1 MEAVIPT
8 LGVVSIATRDYLQF
22 WKAQAASVDRHTQKA
37 NAVSL
42 YLFTDKVQE
51 AEEFSQTLRNVSVKV
66 FQIPSLGW
74 PDATL
79 LRYRI
84 ISQAKE
90 ALEGEDLLMY
100 LDSDMLVVDL
110 LDLEELRASSARGM
124 ALVKHPCFFRHKGL
138 TGLVDYLKHPKV
150 LLGDL
155 LMLVTRGG
163 LGSWETRPSSAA
175 FVQRSNRESY
185 FCGGIWWGTSEI
197 FLKFAD
203 DLRKSVDIDLSRDLT
218 AVFHDE
224 SHLNM
229 WAVNNP
235 HSAESPEYC
244 FVDSF
249 TWLQTLNPKIK
260 AVEKGIV
267 DRRA

>member
-1 MEAVIPT
+1 MEVIIPK
-8 LGVVSIATRDYLQF
+8 LGIVSIATRDYLRF
-22 WKAQAASVDRHTQKA
+22 WKAQAASVDRHTQNA
-37 NAVSL
+37 NAISL

-51 AEEFSQTLRNVSVKV
+51 AEEFSQTLRNVRVKV
-66 FQIPSLGW
+66 FEIPSLGW

-79 LRYRI
+79 LRYRM

-90 ALEGEDLLMY
+90 ALASQDLLMY
-100 LDSDMLVVDL
+100 LDADMLMADP
-110 LDLEELRASSARGM
+110 LDIDEVRASSTRGM
-124 ALVKHPCFFRHKGL
+124 ALVRHPGFFRPKGL
-138 TGLVDYLKHPKV
+138 SGIVNYLKRPKL

-155 LMLVTRGG
+155 LMMVTQGG

-175 FVQRSNRESY
+175 FVRRPNRKRY
-185 FCGGIWWGTSEI
+185 YCGGIWWGTSEI

-203 DLRKSVDIDLSRDLT
+203 DLRKSVDIDIGRGVT

-229 WAVNNP
+229 WAVNNA
-235 HSAESPEYC
+235 HSAESPAYC

-249 TWLQTLNPKIK
+249 AWLQNLSPKIK
-260 AVEKGIV
+260 AVDKGIV
-267 DRRA
+267 DRGA

>member
-1 MEAVIPT
+1 MEVVIPT
-8 LGVVSIATRDYLQF
+8 LGIISIATRGYLRF
-22 WKAQAASVDRHTQKA
+22 WKDQATSVDRHTLKA
-37 NAVSL
+37 NSVSL
-42 YLFTDKVQE
+42 YLFTDKVRE
-51 AEEFSQTLRNVSVKV
+51 AEEFSRSLRNVSVKV
-66 FQIPSLGW
+66 FEIPSLGW

-100 LDSDMLVVDL
+100 LDADMLVVDL
-110 LDLEELRASSARGM
+110 LDVEELRASSARGM
-124 ALVKHPCFFRHKGL
+124 ALVKHPGFFRPKGL
-138 TGLVDYLKHPKV
+138 FGIVEYLKRPKV
-150 LLGDL
+150 LIGDL
-155 LMLVTRGG
+155 LMMAIRGG
-163 LGSWETRPSSAA
+163 LGSWETRSSSAA
-175 FVQRSNRESY
+175 FVRRSNRKSY

-197 FLKFAD
+197 LLKFAD
-203 DLRKSVDIDLSRDLT
+203 DLRKSVEIDIGRGLT

-249 TWLQTLNPKIK
+249 PWLQTLNPRIK
-260 AVEKGIV
+260 AVDKGKV
-267 DRRA
+267 DREA

>member
-1 MEAVIPT
+1 MEVVIPT
-8 LGVVSIATRDYLQF
+8 LGIVSIATRNYLRF
-22 WKAQAASVDRHTQKA
+22 WKAQAASVDRHTQNA
-37 NAVSL
+37 NAASL

-51 AEEFSQTLRNVSVKV
+51 AEEFSQTLRNVRVKV
-66 FQIPSLGW
+66 FEIPSLGW

-84 ISQAKE
+84 ISQAKD

-100 LDSDMLVVDL
+100 LDADMLVVDAL
-110 LDLEELRASSARGM
+110 NVEEVRASSARGM
-124 ALVKHPCFFRHKGL
+124 ALVRHPGFFRPKGIS
-138 TGLVDYLKHPKV
+138 GIVAYLKHPKV

-155 LMLVTRGG
+155 LMMVTRGG

-175 FVQRSNRESY
+175 FVQRSNRKSY
-185 FCGGIWWGTSEI
+185 YCGGIWWGTSEI

-203 DLRKSVDIDLSRDLT
+203 DLTNSVDLDLRRGLT

-235 HSAESPEYC
+235 HSAESPAYC

-249 TWLQTLNPKIK
+249 PWLQNLNPKIK
-260 AVEKGIV
+260 AVDKGIV
-267 DRRA
+267 DRGT